1 MFATC
6 LTIKNFWF
14 CLELEPTVIAFH
26 PFYMIIKYSWISF
39 YLSFGSI
46 AHVLHP
52 HYISMKCTRCSAGC
66 RLCRKESVINYH
78 SPLFNYWIT
87 GPLKKTKK
95 KNLLDKSGAE
105 RVVWIFRAKESRKTR
120 QKNPMVLS
128 SCRSCRTEPRVS
140 LRMGRWAWDSR
151 GERSVGQW
159 GHCTSKKQP
168 ALSGNKTH
176 THRVNR

>member
-46 AHVLHP
+46 AHVFHP

-95 KNLLDKSGAE
+95 KTYLTNQELNVLCGSSEPKKAGRRGRRTPWCCHHADPAGQNPGFRWEWVVGLGTAVESG
-105 RVVWIFRAKESRKTR
+105 
-120 QKNPMVLS
+120 Q
-128 SCRSCRTEPRVS
+128 
-140 LRMGRWAWDSR
+140 
-151 GERSVGQW
+151 
-159 GHCTSKKQP
+159 
-168 ALSGNKTH
+168 
-176 THRVNR
+176 